1 MEEQNMIKYFISFLF
16 WCFVC
21 KSYAQSTIPFLEI
34 DSVLTEYSMQD
45 SVCFHFCKKCEDKIF
60 ISISLERRENDKW
73 LLFVEDI
80 FQIPS
85 VTKSKVT
92 ISLKENVAEI
102 KEKWKIKR
110 NMYKKGKD
118 NVYRFRYNVIVYKN
132 SNKMSYTE
140 HSNIFNVI
148 SKTDDV
154 D

>member
-148 SKTDDV
+148 SETDDV

>member
-110 NMYKKGKD
+110 NMHKKGKD

-148 SKTDDV
+148 SETDDV